1 MPRPGEYTLRE
12 ADILSVLEKEGSSIA
27 LVLFP
32 GVQYYTGQWFPMQSI
47 TAAAKAQVSQQ
58 LSCYTFSSAFVISF
72 SCILFSRECGLRV
85 AHIIR
90 VVSAVGTSPMQSET
104 FPCSFTTGT
113 STSQSGA
120 RISTLTLALAP
131 SPACTFTKSGQTPRN
146 PSQWPFS
153 VLLKPFPPSTQTLCL
168 FPLSCKPFYRF
179 PCVLFPVTA
188 S

>member
-1 MPRPGEYTLRE
+1 M
-12 ADILSVLEKEGSSIA
+12 
-27 LVLFP
+27 
-32 GVQYYTGQWFPMQSI
+32 QYYTGQWFPMQSI

-58 LSCYTFSSAFVISF
+58 LSCYTFSAAFVLF
-72 SCILFSRECGLRV
+72 SCYILFSRKCGLRV

-113 STSQSGA
+113 STSRSGA

-131 SPACTFTKSGQTPRN
+131 SPACTFTRSGQTPRN
-146 PSQWPFS
+146 PSQWSFF
-153 VLLKPFPPSTQTLCL
+153 VLLNPFPLQPKLYVYLPFHGFDSRFSQTFLQA
-168 FPLSCKPFYRF
+168 S
-179 PCVLFPVTA
+179 CVLFPVTA